1 MTTSVQ
7 RRRGSTADHLEFIGA
22 PGELTVDTDI
32 WSVRVHDGITAGGNL
47 LLSAAALDTKADIA
61 HTHSLTDVTDGEA
74 TLEWFLSQKAD
85 IGHEHAISDVTDLQ
99 LALDSKANTS
109 HGHALG
115 DVAGLISV
123 LAGKAPLVHTHAIA
137 IADVTGLQDA
147 LDGKADAAH
156 THAIADV
163 TGLQSALDLKLE
175 SADIVGLQSALDLKL
190 ESADIAGLASTS
202 YVDTAISNLVD
213 AAPGVLDTLN
223 ELSAALG
230 DDPNFVTTVT
240 NALAA
245 KADIVHV
252 HAITD
257 VTGLQTA
264 LDEKVDLVTLAEVA
278 TTGAY
283 NDLIGSP
290 TLAVVATSGSYSDL
304 LNIPAPIGMHLLN
317 IDRRRLDTYVEDGS
331 SDRPFKT
338 IAAAIARAIANG
350 DGDSTPYSFVIA
362 EGTYAE
368 EINLNDTGLFDVS
381 IIGLG
386 RVAINPP
393 SGNGLTC
400 TADNSTLRNLV
411 LRNVEFADP
420 IVITG
425 DNTANQ
431 FTNVTFYNVVCAALT
446 ATCMNSLN
454 FRGGYVSG
462 NITLTNVAWFY
473 WDGVQHDAQLV
484 TITSDTTATVP
495 AWGMANAGGYFVG
508 GKFQDFTLNRIGT
521 GNFNL
526 NLNNCYTGLSA
537 GAYTI
542 PAGFTI
548 NARNSTMR
556 GTWTNNGVMNL
567 FSTTVLNPV
576 GGTGTTTFSGIT
588 GAATVHANNVVFA
601 DGTQTGAAISIADL
615 KTLVANAAD
624 YTAFQSAIAAL

>member
-7 RRRGSTADHLEFIGA
+7 RRRGSTADHLGFIGA

-32 WSVRVHDGITAGGNL
+32 WSVRVHDGVTAGGNL
-47 LLSAAALDTKADIA
+47 LLSAADLDVKSDIG
-61 HTHSLTDVTDGEA
+61 HTHVSTDIIDGEA
-74 TLEWFLSQKAD
+74 TLDAVLADKAWSV
-85 IGHEHAISDVTDLQ
+85 HTHAIDDVTDLQ
-99 LALDSKANTS
+99 LALDSKADTS

-115 DVAGLISV
+115 DVADLISA
-123 LAGKAPLVHTHAIA
+123 LGDKASLIHSHTISNV
-137 IADVTGLQDA
+137 IGLQA
-147 LDGKADAAH
+147 
-156 THAIADV
+156 
-163 TGLQSALDLKLE
+163 
-175 SADIVGLQSALDLKL
+175 ALDLKL

-213 AAPGVLDTLN
+213 AAPGALDTLN

-230 DDPNFVTTVT
+230 DDPNFATTVT

-245 KADIVHV
+245 KADIAHV

-278 TTGAY
+278 T
-283 NDLIGSP
+283 
-290 TLAVVATSGSYSDL
+290 SGSYTDL

-317 IDRRRLDTYVEDGS
+317 IDRRRLDTYAEDGS
-331 SDRPFKT
+331 TDRPFKT
-338 IAAAIARAIANG
+338 IASAIAKAIANG

-368 EINLNDTGLFDVS
+368 EINLNGTGLFDVNF
-381 IIGLG
+381 IGLG
-386 RVAINPP
+386 RVSINP
-393 SGNGLTC
+393 STGNGLTC
-400 TADNSTLRNLV
+400 TASNSDLKNLTLRNL
-411 LRNVEFADP
+411 EFADP

-425 DNTANQ
+425 DNTADQ
-431 FTNVTFYNVVCAALT
+431 FTNVTFYDVSCAALT

-462 NITLTNVAWFY
+462 NVTLTNVAWFY

-484 TITSDTTATVP
+484 TIVSDTTATVP
-495 AWGMANAGGYFVG
+495 SWGMADAGGYFVG
-508 GKFQDFTLNRIGT
+508 GNFQDFALTRVGT

-537 GAYTI
+537 GTYTI

-556 GTWTNNGVMNL
+556 GTWTNDGVMNL

-576 GGTGTTTFSGIT
+576 GGTGTTTFAGIT
-588 GAATVHANNVVFA
+588 GATTVHANNVVFA

-615 KTLVANAAD
+615 KMLVAGAAD
-624 YTAFQSAIAAL
+624 YSAFQTAIASL